1 MDNRHFVLFVCQ
13 MVVLFA
19 IIVTALINL
28 SIGHSENKDMWIAL
42 LSSSIG
48 YLLPNPKYKSIN
60 KSSTAGE
67 DEVDGPSKRFTVVD
81 KDEVDG
87 PSKRFTVVDK
97 DEVDAVSVLHL
108 SQPPS

>member
-60 KSSTAGE
+60 KSSTAEDEVDAPSKRLVTAVDE
-67 DEVDGPSKRFTVVD
+67 DEVDGPSERPVTAD
-81 KDEVDG
+81 IINNDT
-87 PSKRFTVVDK
+87 RI
-97 DEVDAVSVLHL
+97 
-108 SQPPS
+108 